1 MCGRRRDTKRDRS
14 QIQCPNCIKYGH
26 CERECWF
33 KRKNVGDLHTKV
45 SKRNCDTTETLLL
58 TSHMTQEGPKNNW
71 FLDIGCKLVAHV
83 WIKRT
88 IYWVIRVISFM
99 SFHSWVKFGNNTKVS
114 SSGRDTISI
123 KLMDRSL
130 NFIFRSALSFYVAFM
145 KVSWALGNF
154 QRKAMTYTDRKSVV

>member
-1 MCGRRRDTKRDRS
+1 MCGRGRDTKRDRS

-71 FLDIGCKLVAHV
+71 FLDIGCKLVA
-83 WIKRT
+83 
-88 IYWVIRVISFM
+88 RVDKKNYLLSYTSHFI
-99 SFHSWVKFGNNTKVS
+99 HGWNLEIILKFQAQEGT
-114 SSGRDTISI
+114 
-123 KLMDRSL
+123 
-130 NFIFRSALSFYVAFM
+130 
-145 KVSWALGNF
+145 
-154 QRKAMTYTDRKSVV
+154 Q